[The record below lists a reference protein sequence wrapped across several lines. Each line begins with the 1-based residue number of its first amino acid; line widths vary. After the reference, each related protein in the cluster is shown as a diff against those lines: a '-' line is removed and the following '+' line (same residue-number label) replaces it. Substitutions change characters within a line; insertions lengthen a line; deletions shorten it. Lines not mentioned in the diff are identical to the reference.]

1 MGSGGGLDGFDRHD
15 GVKSLHA
22 VTTLSSTS
30 AQSPPV
36 LALQLLLGVAGE
48 VCFENK
54 NGLSSSFLRQGTV
67 MMATMYPGHSLC
79 HPLVHVFLRSKKD
92 G

>member
-1 MGSGGGLDGFDRHD
+1 MGSGGGLDGFARHD
-15 GVKSLHA
+15 RVKSLHA

-54 NGLSSSFLRQGTV
+54 NGLFVIISKTGNSDD
-67 MMATMYPGHSLC
+67 GHHVSRTQ
-79 HPLVHVFLRSKKD
+79 PLPPSYSCVS
-92 G
+92 